1 MEALRIVRV
10 KAGPEVARPARREAL
25 PQRQQ
30 TRRKKMFSLLLHNNL
45 FFFFVPSKPRHIAKM
60 YFKGRGSKLLW
71 AAKELLGPVVS
82 IFD

>member
-30 TRRKKMFSLLLHNNL
+30 ARRKKMFSLLHNNL
-45 FFFFVPSKPRHIAKM
+45 VFFFVPSKPRHIAKM

>member
-1 MEALRIVRV
+1 MEALIIVRV

-45 FFFFVPSKPRHIAKM
+45 FFFVPPKPRHIAKM

>member
-10 KAGPEVARPARREAL
+10 KAGPEVARPARMEAL

-45 FFFFVPSKPRHIAKM
+45 VFFVPSKPRHIAKM

-71 AAKELLGPVVS
+71 AAKELLSPVVS